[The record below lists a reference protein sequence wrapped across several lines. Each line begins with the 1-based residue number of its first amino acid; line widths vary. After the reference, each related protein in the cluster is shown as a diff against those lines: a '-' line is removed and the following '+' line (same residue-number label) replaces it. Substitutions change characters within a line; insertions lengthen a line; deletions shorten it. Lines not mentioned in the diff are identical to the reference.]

1 MTAVGPPS
9 PRPGMGR
16 LGMLEPLWGD
26 AVGNE
31 TKLGLLVGLV
41 FIVLFGVILGSRVG
55 ASGGDHAPLPVGAS
69 RGHRLFTE
77 VLGGQP
83 LDPLGG
89 ARPLVIE
96 HPAPPPAGEAE
107 PAAPESVETPMPAP
121 ADLEPPQTPAPAGP
135 PAPLDEAE
143 VTGRLAF
150 GPVRVET
157 PAPTAEA
164 PSPSGTSPASEQAPA
179 GTEPAA
185 VASAP
190 GASPTPAA
198 AASSEAQAESV
209 PRASRPTH
217 VVAKGETLTAI
228 ARAYYGPEGARLWR
242 RIWKANR
249 KVLPNPNRL
258 RPGLVLVIPGLPV
271 ASAAPTGKES
281 DRAAPAA
288 SASPRSEDGVP
299 RVTLDELARRFRVR
313 LDEGDLTPEPLSAPA
328 TYTVRKGD
336 TFYGIARKVYGDP
349 ARAADLV
356 RANRDRVPD
365 PTRLRV
371 GQTIV
376 LPGRSGS
383 ASGPQGPSGEVAA
396 AVGR

>member
-1 MTAVGPPS
+1 
-9 PRPGMGR
+9 MGR

-31 TKLGLLVGLV
+31 TKVGLLVGLV

-55 ASGGDHAPLPVGAS
+55 ASGGDHAPLPVGTS

-77 VLGGQP
+77 VLGGRP
-83 LDPLGG
+83 IDPLGG
-89 ARPLVIE
+89 AQPLVIE
-96 HPAPPPAGEAE
+96 HPSPPTPEAE
-107 PAAPESVETPMPAP
+107 DAAPEPVETPMPAP
-121 ADLEPPQTPAPAGP
+121 ADLAPPQTPAPAGP
-135 PAPLDEAE
+135 PALPDEADE

-157 PAPTAEA
+157 PAPTAET
-164 PSPSGTSPASEQAPA
+164 PSPSGTSPAPEQAPA

-190 GASPTPAA
+190 GAEPTPGA
-198 AASSEAQAESV
+198 AASSEAQARAA

-217 VVAKGETLTAI
+217 TVAKGETLTAI
-228 ARAYYGPEGARLWR
+228 ARAYYGPGGERLWR

-271 ASAAPTGKES
+271 ASAAPTGKEG
-281 DRAAPAA
+281 DRAAPAG

-313 LDEGDLTPEPLSAPA
+313 LDGGDLAPEPASAPA

-336 TFYGIARKVYGDP
+336 TFYSIARKVYGDP

-376 LPGRSGS
+376 LPGRSGA
-383 ASGPQGPSGEVAA
+383 ASGPKGPSGEVAV